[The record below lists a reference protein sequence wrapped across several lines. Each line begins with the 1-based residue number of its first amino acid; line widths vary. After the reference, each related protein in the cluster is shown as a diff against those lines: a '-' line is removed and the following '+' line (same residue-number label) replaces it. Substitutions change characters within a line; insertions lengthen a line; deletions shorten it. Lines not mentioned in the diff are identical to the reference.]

1 MNAAE
6 YEVLAISYEVTTPP
20 TKLMFDFVDY
30 FIGKSVVLHANTKDM
45 KMDLQTVAKEVNKL
59 GKYDTVASY
68 RLIGNEREFV
78 YSKFL
83 LIKSSKKKFNFF
95 TSILPDYMADETTKE
110 F

>member
-45 KMDLQTVAKEVNKL
+45 KMDLLNVAKEVNKL
-59 GKYDTVASY
+59 GKYTTVASY
-68 RLIGNEREFV
+68 NQGTLYISRQ
-78 YSKFL
+78 
-83 LIKSSKKKFNFF
+83 
-95 TSILPDYMADETTKE
+95 
-110 F
+110 